1 MYKNLALALVII
13 IIIYH
18 DLFDDLFVQHNFS
31 PNLKLKSYKSETQLL
46 AVTVGQQ
53 PLL

>member
-13 IIIYH
+13 IIINH
-18 DLFDDLFVQHNFS
+18 HFS

-46 AVTVGQQ
+46 TVTVRQQ